1 MDQLYTHGTWKVK
14 RGREDEFIDAWR
26 ELAEWTK
33 TQFPDARGTLLRDRA
48 DPRRFVSFGP
58 WPSLEAIE
66 EWRAAPRFQES
77 VARLRGLLEAFEPQ
91 TLDVVV
97 KSD

>member
-33 TQFPDARGTLLRDRA
+33 T
-48 DPRRFVSFGP
+48 
-58 WPSLEAIE
+58 
-66 EWRAAPRFQES
+66 
-77 VARLRGLLEAFEPQ
+77 
-91 TLDVVV
+91 VVV
-97 KSD
+97 RSD